1 MPTSSGQPLSGLK
14 VLDFTW
20 HLAGPYGSKLLADY
34 GADVV
39 KVERPGGG
47 DPARRYG
54 PFPGDQPHPERS
66 GLFLHVNTNKRSI
79 TLNLADDSAKA
90 IAFELARVS
99 DIVIESFSPGVM
111 DAFGL
116 GYEALRAVNPRLVM
130 CSLSSYGQTGP
141 YRDWKAT
148 DMTMYALAGSLK
160 TMGVPSREPLR
171 NVDHLTEYQAGNM
184 AAMAVMGAVVQQHWA
199 DEGQYIDVSVYEVA
213 AGSADRRLTYALG
226 WQYTGDVSERME
238 TQHMALPAGN
248 FPCADGYLNFMISP
262 PRRWPKLFH
271 MLGHPEYIEDERMK
285 DASFWETPEAQE
297 LVDGL
302 LYPWLMERTRAEVVE
317 AGQAQ
322 HLPVAGMNTPSEILN
337 DPHYTA
343 RGFFVEADHA
353 EAGRIPHPGP
363 TMFLNGGGWEMRRA
377 APLLGEHN
385 REVLCGRLGL
395 SLGEL
400 SILRGQGAI

>member
-1 MPTSSGQPLSGLK
+1 MPTSSGQPLSSLK

-54 PFPGDQPHPERS
+54 PFPGDQPHLERS

-90 IAFELARVS
+90 IALELARDS
-99 DIVIESFSPGVM
+99 DIVIESFAPGVM

-262 PRRWPKLFH
+262 PRRWPNLFH

-285 DASFWETPEAQE
+285 GRLLLGDAR
-297 LVDGL
+297 G
-302 LYPWLMERTRAEVVE
+302 
-317 AGQAQ
+317 AGAGGRPS
-322 HLPVAGMNTPSEILN
+322 LPVAHGAHQGRGGRGGPGAAPARRGDEHPLRDPERPALHRARLLRRGRSCRGGTHPPS
-337 DPHYTA
+337 
-343 RGFFVEADHA
+343 GADDVSQRRRLGDA
-353 EAGRIPHPGP
+353 P
-363 TMFLNGGGWEMRRA
+363 RRA
-377 APLLGEHN
+377 PPRRAQSRGPLRPPRPLA
-385 REVLCGRLGL
+385 R
-395 SLGEL
+395 
-400 SILRGQGAI
+400 